1 MAGQMGVVSGTAL
14 DAVLARRLQLGDVG
28 GNIRR
33 AFEAFPIPDIA
44 QRVWEKYYVEGGKA
58 IGAAFKSKPMPSMK
72 PGRALQELTILGN
85 FVEVWLAKE
94 GHNGLVGINFLEKI
108 QVPHLPSIYGAML
121 AGVDYILMG
130 AGIPRQIPG
139 ILNELAEMKPV
150 RYAIDV
156 ADRVQ
161 GEEYFTEF
169 DPKEYAPDG
178 LNQLKRPN
186 FLAIVSS
193 STLATALSRKSKT
206 PVDGFVV
213 ELPTAGGH
221 NAPPRG
227 QMMLSETG
235 EPIYGPKDEVDFAA
249 IAELGLPFWIAGSY
263 GKPGKLKEAQAL
275 GAQGIQVGT
284 AFAYCDE
291 SGIAPEIKKQ
301 VIEMSRERKLRIYTD
316 PLASPTGFPFKV
328 ALLDNTMSNNTLYK
342 ERTRICDLGFLRTP
356 YRKEDGTI
364 GYRCASEPVEDYLSK
379 GGKVEDTEGRK
390 CVCNGLLAT
399 VGMAQTRKGYT
410 ELPIV
415 TSGDEAAAIAD
426 FCPEGKDGYSAK
438 DVIEILLN
446 AKPASSLVETV
457 S

>member
-1 MAGQMGVVSGTAL
+1 
-14 DAVLARRLQLGDVG
+14 
-28 GNIRR
+28 
-33 AFEAFPIPDIA
+33 
-44 QRVWEKYYVEGGKA
+44 
-58 IGAAFKSKPMPSMK
+58 
-72 PGRALQELTILGN
+72 
-85 FVEVWLAKE
+85 
-94 GHNGLVGINFLEKI
+94 
-108 QVPHLPSIYGAML
+108 
-121 AGVDYILMG
+121 
-130 AGIPRQIPG
+130 
-139 ILNELAEMKPV
+139 
-150 RYAIDV
+150 
-156 ADRVQ
+156 
-161 GEEYFTEF
+161 
-169 DPKEYAPDG
+169 
-178 LNQLKRPN
+178 
-186 FLAIVSS
+186 
-193 STLATALSRKSKT
+193 
-206 PVDGFVV
+206 
-213 ELPTAGGH
+213 
-221 NAPPRG
+221 
-227 QMMLSETG
+227 MLSETG

-446 AKPASSLVETV
+446 AKPANSLVETI